1 VARRADQ
8 VKIDSPTARKRLEPW
23 HGVYWNVIT
32 RGCYLGYR
40 RSAALQ
46 AGMWYAKYS
55 PTKDGASG
63 RAGARRLQTALGAAD
78 DVLPADDL
86 AIYTYEQARKRAI
99 EWFPVAA
106 HKSTGI
112 APRRGKYTVA
122 DAARDYLRSL
132 EGRSRSLYETTT
144 IVESNIIPHL
154 GDVLVEKLT
163 RARIETWLYELAARP
178 RRKPR
183 HGLDANCEEAIRRRK
198 DTANRYLTV
207 LKAALN
213 RCLADGRVACTG
225 LAWKQVK
232 PFKGVSQARTRFLK
246 DDEARKLVLNCEAD
260 FKLLVQAALFSGARY
275 SELARLKVGDFDS
288 LSNTVFIAQS
298 KSGKS
303 RRVYLDPEASSF
315 FEDVCS
321 DRSAMD
327 FMFQR
332 GNGAWLKS
340 GAKGLMAE
348 VTKKAEIAP
357 LTFHELRHTAASRW
371 ARQGLSL
378 AEIAAQ
384 LGHADVRMTQR
395 YAHLCQHTLADKIRA
410 LPAMG
415 IYPVE
420 KVQPTAVQ

>member
-1 VARRADQ
+1 VARRANQ

-23 HGVYWNVIT
+23 HGVYWNVVT

-40 RSAALQ
+40 RSAAMQ

-55 PTKDGASG
+55 PTKDGAPG
-63 RAGARRLQTALGAAD
+63 PAGARRLQSALGAAD
-78 DVLPADDL
+78 DVLPADGV
-86 AIYTYEQARKRAI
+86 AVFTYEQAKKRSMD
-99 EWFPVAA
+99 WFPVAA

-112 APRRGKYTVA
+112 VQRRGRYSVA
-122 DAARDYLRSL
+122 DACRDYLRSL

-144 IVESNIIPHL
+144 MVESHIIPSL
-154 GDVLVEKLT
+154 GEVLVEKLT
-163 RARIETWLYELAARP
+163 RARIETWLHDLASKP

-198 DTANRYLTV
+198 DTANRNLSV

-246 DDEARKLVLNCEAD
+246 DEEARKLVANCWAD

-275 SELARLKVGDFDS
+275 SELARLRVADFDS
-288 LSNTVFIAQS
+288 VSNTLFIAQS

-303 RRVYLDPEASSF
+303 RRVYLDPEASAF
-315 FEDVCS
+315 FEDLCS
-321 DRSAMD
+321 NRSAVNL
-327 FMFQR
+327 MFQR
-332 GNGAWLKS
+332 GGSAWLKS
-340 GAKGLMAE
+340 SAKGLIAE
-348 VTKKAEIAP
+348 AAKTAEITP

-415 IYPVE
+415 IYQVE
-420 KVQPTAVQ
+420 EIQPTAVQ

>member
-1 VARRADQ
+1 MARRANQ

-23 HGVYWNVIT
+23 HGVYWNVVT

-40 RSAALQ
+40 RSAAMQ

-63 RAGARRLQTALGAAD
+63 PSGARRLQTTLGAAD
-78 DVLPADDL
+78 DVLPADGL
-86 AIYTYEQARKRAI
+86 TVFNYEQVKKRAI

-106 HKSTGI
+106 HKSTGVV
-112 APRRGKYTVA
+112 PRRGRYTVT
-122 DAARDYLRSL
+122 DACRDYLRSL

-144 IVESNIIPHL
+144 MVESHIIPSL
-154 GDVLVEKLT
+154 GEALVEKLT
-163 RARIETWLYELAARP
+163 RARIETWLYDLAAKP

-198 DTANRYLTV
+198 DTANRNLTV

-232 PFKGVSQARTRFLK
+232 PFKGVNQARTQFLK
-246 DDEARKLVLNCEAD
+246 DDEARKLVTNCEAD

-275 SELARLKVGDFDS
+275 SELARLKVGDFDAV
-288 LSNTVFIAQS
+288 SNTVFIAQS
-298 KSGKS
+298 KSGRS
-303 RRVYLDPEASSF
+303 RRVYLDPEATAF

-321 DRSAMD
+321 NRSAMD
-327 FMFQR
+327 LMFQR
-332 GNGAWLKS
+332 GEGAWVKN

-395 YAHLCQHTLADKIRA
+395 YAHLCQHTLAEKIRT

-420 KVQPTAVQ
+420 KIQTTAVQ